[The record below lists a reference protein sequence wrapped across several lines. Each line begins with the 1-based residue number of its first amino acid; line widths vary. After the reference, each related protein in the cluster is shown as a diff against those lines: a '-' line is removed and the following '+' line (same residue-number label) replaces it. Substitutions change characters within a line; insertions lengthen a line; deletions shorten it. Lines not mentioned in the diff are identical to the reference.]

1 MQIDDKANDTEATCD
16 NLPEERQERV
26 GWAYKVSKETER
38 ARERFDAWAE
48 DYDRDVHDLLG
59 WNGPDATCEYVLK
72 HVEKDASILDAG
84 AGTGLMGVLLRE
96 NGYHD
101 LTGTDISQKMLNVA
115 RTKKIYKHDFQADL
129 TKPLPVDNES
139 FDCIVCV
146 GVSGYMIAQ
155 TIGDFVRILK
165 PSGHI
170 IYTISDKH
178 YYEHGYSDVVEALA
192 LTSCINILEK
202 GEQFAALPISD
213 PHHKA
218 RVHVYQKMGQVQC
231 LDL

>member
-1 MQIDDKANDTEATCD
+1 MQTEDGENQQAASD
-16 NLPEERQERV
+16 SLPEDRQDRV

-38 ARERFDAWAE
+38 ARERFDAWAQ
-48 DYDRDVHDLLG
+48 DYDRDVHDLYG
-59 WNGPDATCEYVLK
+59 WNGPDATREYVLK
-72 HVEKDASILDAG
+72 YIAKDASILDAG

-101 LTGTDISQKMLNVA
+101 LTGTDISQKMLDVA
-115 RTKKIYKHDFQADL
+115 RTKNIYKQDFQADL
-129 TKPLPVDNES
+129 TKPLPVAERT

-155 TIGDFVRILK
+155 TIGDFIRILK

-170 IYTISDKH
+170 IYTISDRH

-192 LTSCINILEK
+192 LTGTMEILEK
-202 GEQFAALPISD
+202 GEEFAALPISD

-218 RVHVYQKMGQVQC
+218 RVHVYQKRA
-231 LDL
+231 

>member
-1 MQIDDKANDTEATCD
+1 MQIEDGGNQDVASDS
-16 NLPEERQERV
+16 LPEDRQDRV

-48 DYDRDVHDLLG
+48 DYDRDVHDLYG
-59 WNGPDATCEYVLK
+59 WNGPDATRDYVLK
-72 HVEKDASILDAG
+72 YIAKDASILDAG

-101 LTGTDISQKMLNVA
+101 LTGTDISQKMLDVA
-115 RTKKIYKHDFQADL
+115 RTKNIYKKDFQADL
-129 TKPLPVDNES
+129 TKPLPVDDGI
-139 FDCIVCV
+139 FDCVVCV

-170 IYTISDKH
+170 IYTISDGH

-192 LTSCINILEK
+192 LTGCVKILEK
-202 GEQFAALPISD
+202 GEEFAALPISD

-218 RVHVYQKMGQVQC
+218 RVHVYQKTRLTQC
-231 LDL
+231 

>member
-1 MQIDDKANDTEATCD
+1 MQTEDGENQQAASD
-16 NLPEERQERV
+16 SLPEDRQDRV

-48 DYDRDVHDLLG
+48 DYDRDVHDLYG
-59 WNGPDATCEYVLK
+59 WNGPEATRDFVLK
-72 HVEKDASILDAG
+72 HVTKDASILDAG

-101 LTGTDISQKMLNVA
+101 LAGTDISQKMLDVA
-115 RTKKIYKHDFQADL
+115 RNKNIYKQDFQADL
-129 TKPLPVDNES
+129 TKPLPMDDNS

-170 IYTISDKH
+170 IYTISDRH

-192 LTSCINILEK
+192 LTGCIKILEK
-202 GEQFAALPISD
+202 GEEFAALPISD

-218 RVHVYQKMGQVQC
+218 RVHVYQKTGLIQC
-231 LDL
+231 

>member
-1 MQIDDKANDTEATCD
+1 MQIDDSGNEAASD
-16 NLPEERQERV
+16 SLPEERQERV
-26 GWAYKVSKETER
+26 GWAYKVAKETER

-59 WNGPDATCEYVLK
+59 WNGPDATREYVLK
-72 HVEKDASILDAG
+72 HIEKDASILDAG

-101 LTGTDISQKMLNVA
+101 LTGTDISQKMLDVA
-115 RTKKIYKHDFQADL
+115 RAKKIYKQDFQADL
-129 TKPLPVDNES
+129 TKPLPVNNES
-139 FDCIVCV
+139 FDCVVCV

-192 LTSCINILEK
+192 LTGCINILEK
-202 GEQFAALPISD
+202 GEEFAALPISD

-218 RVHVYQKMGQVQC
+218 RVHVYQKVGQAEC
-231 LDL
+231 LNM

>member
-1 MQIDDKANDTEATCD
+1 MQIEDSGNNDNPTSD
-16 NLPEERQERV
+16 ILPEDRQDRV

-48 DYDRDVHDLLG
+48 DYDRDVHDLYG
-59 WNGPDATCEYVLK
+59 WNGPDATRDSVLK
-72 HVEKDASILDAG
+72 YITKDASILDAG

-101 LTGTDISQKMLNVA
+101 LAGTDISQKMLDVA
-115 RTKKIYKHDFQADL
+115 RTKDIYKTDFQADL
-129 TKPLPVDNES
+129 TKPLPVQDET

-170 IYTISDKH
+170 IYTISDSH
-178 YYEHGYSDVVEALA
+178 YYEHGYSDVVQA
-192 LTSCINILEK
+192 LTLTGSIEILEK
-202 GEQFAALPISD
+202 GEEFAALPKSD
-213 PHHKA
+213 PHHLA
-218 RVHVYQKMGQVQC
+218 RVHVYQKRG
-231 LDL
+231 

>member
-1 MQIDDKANDTEATCD
+1 MQIEDSGNTEVVSD
-16 NLPEERQERV
+16 SLPEERQDRV

-59 WNGPDATCEYVLK
+59 WNGPDATCGYVLK
-72 HVEKDASILDAG
+72 YITKNASILDAG

-101 LTGTDISQKMLNVA
+101 LTGTDISQKMLDVA
-115 RTKKIYKHDFQADL
+115 RTKNIYKHDFQADL

-139 FDCIVCV
+139 FDCVVCV

-178 YYEHGYSDVVEALA
+178 YYEHGYSDAVEALA
-192 LTSCINILEK
+192 LTGCINVLEK
-202 GEQFAALPISD
+202 GEEFAALPISD

-218 RVHVYQKMGQVQC
+218 RVHVYQKVGSVQC

>member
-1 MQIDDKANDTEATCD
+1 MQIKDT
-16 NLPEERQERV
+16 LPEDRQDRV

-48 DYDRDVHDLLG
+48 DYDRDVHDLYG
-59 WNGPDATCEYVLK
+59 WNGPDATRDYVVK
-72 HVEKDASILDAG
+72 YIAKNASILDAG

-96 NGYHD
+96 NGYHN
-101 LTGTDISQKMLNVA
+101 LAGTDISQKMLNVA
-115 RTKKIYKHDFQADL
+115 RSKDIYKTDFQADL
-129 TKPLPVDNES
+129 TKPLPVDDNA

-170 IYTISDKH
+170 IYTISDSH
-178 YYEHGYSDVVEALA
+178 YYEHGYSDVVDVLVSAG
-192 LTSCINILEK
+192 SMKVLEK
-202 GEQFAALPISD
+202 GDEFAALPISD
-213 PHHKA
+213 PDHKA
-218 RVHVYQKMGQVQC
+218 RVHVYQKRG
-231 LDL
+231 